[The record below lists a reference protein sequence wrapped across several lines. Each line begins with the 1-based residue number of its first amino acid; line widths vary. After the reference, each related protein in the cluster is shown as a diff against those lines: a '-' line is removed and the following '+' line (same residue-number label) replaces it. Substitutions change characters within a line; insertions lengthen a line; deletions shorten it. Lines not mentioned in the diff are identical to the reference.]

1 MTASGSEDF
10 AEIAARFSA
19 LMQALC
25 DGPQGRRPEDERR
38 MLADRIRDALDRR
51 ENRLNGT
58 DPIFIANSF
67 SLEILAH
74 RGARSEIWRVR
85 HRDLGTS
92 HAIKTLPAAMADDP
106 IARALL
112 LREGQI
118 GLQLRHGN
126 IAPTRAVL
134 RLPDGRPALLMDWIG
149 KSLADRLTT
158 QALSMREI
166 YSVASAL
173 LATLAAIH
181 EQGLVHCDIAP
192 GNLLIPNKDVSK
204 LQLADFGIALE
215 IGCRHAEFEI
225 AHAGSPDFVSPE
237 QQAGRSVMP
246 SSDIY
251 ALGRLIDYL
260 LDHADEDAP
269 SLRALARQFSKED
282 AGERPADARSAATLL
297 NEAIAVG

>member
-1 MTASGSEDF
+1 MTVGRSEDF

-19 LMQALC
+19 LMQALS

-51 ENRLNGT
+51 ESQLNGA
-58 DPIFIANSF
+58 DPVFIANSF
-67 SLEILAH
+67 SLEIIAH
-74 RGARSEIWRVR
+74 RSARSEIWRVR
-85 HRDLGTS
+85 HRDLSTP
-92 HAIKTLPAAMADDP
+92 HAIKTVPAAMADDP

-118 GLQLRHGN
+118 GLQLRHGS
-126 IAPTRAVL
+126 IAPTHAVL

-149 KSLADRLTT
+149 KSLADHLST
-158 QALSMREI
+158 QALSLREV
-166 YSVASAL
+166 YSVTSAL
-173 LATLAAIH
+173 LAALATTH

-192 GNLLIPNKDVSK
+192 GNLLIPDEDVSK

-215 IGCRHAEFEI
+215 VGHSHAEFEI

-237 QQAGRSVMP
+237 QQAGRSVKP
-246 SSDIY
+246 SSDVY

-260 LDHADEDAP
+260 LDHADEDTA

-282 AGERPADARSAATLL
+282 AGERPADARSAAALL
-297 NEAIAVG
+297 NEAIAAG